1 MSVIGRLWHPGLLE
15 DRTLET
21 LKTWLPTYLNEV
33 SRNQTIYENLPALA
47 AANPE
52 ADRDELIE
60 LLDAAIE
67 AEEIKPR
74 SLAAPKSWATVS
86 EYDRFPE
93 QGLPAIIVSAP
104 GLADTPQ
111 MNGAGEIR
119 ADWTVEVSATVSAN
133 GARQTRRLAQM
144 YLAAIQGAMLQ
155 RRSLGDPY
163 TAVYLTDVQYAD
175 VPTERRRSIMAAA
188 AAFRVGVEQM
198 LSTKEGPV
206 SPLPPDPTPPTWP
219 DPPPD
224 PGTPDPVPEAWPT
237 ISSTNVEI
245 ELEDI

>member
-1 MSVIGRLWHPGLLE
+1 MSIIGRLWHPGLLE
-15 DRTLET
+15 ERTLET
-21 LKTWLPTYLNEV
+21 LKTWLPAYLNEV
-33 SRNQTIYENLPALA
+33 SRRETIHENLPALA
-47 AANPE
+47 EANPE
-52 ADRDELIE
+52 ADDAELIE
-60 LLDAAIE
+60 LLDEAIA

-74 SLAAPKSWATVS
+74 NLAAPKSWATVS

-111 MNGAGEIR
+111 VNGNGDVR
-119 ADWTVEVSATVSAN
+119 ADWVIEVSATVSAN
-133 GARQTRRLAQM
+133 GAKQTRRLAQM

-163 TAVYLTDVQYAD
+163 TATYLTDVQYAD

-198 LSTKEGPV
+198 VSMKKGPV
-206 SPLPPDPTPPTWP
+206 SPEPPDPVPPTWP
-219 DPPPD
+219 I
-224 PGTPDPVPEAWPT
+224 VQE
-237 ISSTNVEI
+237 TNVE
-245 ELEDI
+245 LEIS